1 MKNRTTDK
9 TKAIKKHLNI
19 VKMGEEKSD
28 FVFWKKQTFEQRLR
42 ALEEIRSEYNK
53 WRYGVGQEFQRVYR
67 VIKQK

>member
-1 MKNRTTDK
+1 
-9 TKAIKKHLNI
+9 
-19 VKMGEEKSD
+19 MGEEKSD
-28 FVFWKKQTFEQRLR
+28 FVFWKKQTFAQRLR